1 MNNIQELIADGEIT
15 PIEAAQQLALVTS
28 MLRQLKDSEAFLRGY
43 LTDHLDPKEHL
54 TTALG
59 VVSYKRGSEAKWR
72 VKDPVAYGQWLA
84 RNYEMESVEQIFYP
98 VEVITKPDAI
108 EKLVRD
114 HLGEQPDGVELS
126 GGRADS
132 VATSKVT
139 AWSEVM
145 ADLAAQRQAG
155 ALLGIEQQPVGG
167 IVAADGIGDI
177 PVVEDNEGEDFSW
190 NKI

>member
-15 PIEAAQQLALVTS
+15 PFEAAQQLALVTA
-28 MLRQLKDSEAFLRGY
+28 MLRQLKDSETALRGY

-59 VVSYKRGSEAKWR
+59 VVSYKRGSESRWR

-84 RNYEMESVEQIFYP
+84 MNGETASVEEVLYP
-98 VEVITKPDAI
+98 VEYVTKPDAI

-114 HLGEQPDGVELS
+114 HGGEQPDGVELS
-126 GGRADS
+126 GGRSDS
-132 VATSKVT
+132 VATSKVK

-145 ADLAAQRQAG
+145 ADLTAQRQAG
-155 ALLGIEQQPVGG
+155 ALLGIDGG
-167 IVAADGIGDI
+167 SQT
-177 PVVEDNEGEDFSW
+177 GEEVMY
-190 NKI
+190 

>member
-28 MLRQLKDSEAFLRGY
+28 MLRQLKDSESALRGY

-54 TTALG
+54 TTAVG

-84 RNYEMESVEQIFYP
+84 RNGEESSVEEVLFP
-98 VEVITKPDAI
+98 VEFITKPDAI

-114 HLGEQPDGVELS
+114 HGGEQPDGVELS

-132 VATSKVT
+132 VATSKVK

-145 ADLAAQRQAG
+145 ADLTAQRQAG
-155 ALLGIEQQPVGG
+155 APLGIDSGSQT
-167 IVAADGIGDI
+167 
-177 PVVEDNEGEDFSW
+177 GEEVMY
-190 NKI
+190 

>member
-1 MNNIQELIADGEIT
+1 MNSIKELVADGEIT
-15 PIEAAQQLALVTS
+15 PIEAAQQLALVTA
-28 MLRQLKDSEAFLRGY
+28 MLRQLKDSETALRGY

-132 VATSKVT
+132 VATSKVKT
-139 AWSEVM
+139 WSEVM
-145 ADLAAQRQAG
+145 ADLTAQRQAG
-155 ALLGIEQQPVGG
+155 ALLGI
-167 IVAADGIGDI
+167 DGSGK
-177 PVVEDNEGEDFSW
+177 NEEVSEWDR
-190 NKI
+190 I

>member
-1 MNNIQELIADGEIT
+1 MNNIPELIADGEIT

-28 MLRQLKDSEAFLRGY
+28 MLRQLKDSESVLRGY

-59 VVSYKRGSEAKWR
+59 VVSYKRGGEAKWR
-72 VKDPVAYGQWLA
+72 VKDPVAFGQWLA
-84 RNYEMESVEQIFYP
+84 RNGEESSVEEVLYP
-98 VEVITKPDAI
+98 VEFITKPDAI

-114 HLGEQPDGVELS
+114 HGGEQPDGVELS

-132 VATSKVT
+132 VATSKVK

-145 ADLAAQRQAG
+145 ADLTAQRQAG
-155 ALLGIEQQPVGG
+155 ALLGIEQPPVGD
-167 IVAADGIGDI
+167 IVEADGMGDM

-190 NKI
+190 DKI

>member
-114 HLGEQPDGVELS
+114 HLGVQPDGVELS

-167 IVAADGIGDI
+167 IVAADGIGDM

-190 NKI
+190 GKI